1 MSRVHL
7 VHAGAMAKHHT
18 SPTPAKSVPLYTP
31 TRVGY
36 ASRQAKSTGG
46 QAFVYEAAK
55 STGFRYPKLSPSE
68 SGTGFWH
75 ERNSKPRG

>member
-7 VHAGAMAKHHT
+7 VHAGSMAKHHT
-18 SPTPAKSVPLYTP
+18 TTAAPKSVPLYTP

-36 ASRQAKSTGG
+36 ASRRAKSTGG

-68 SGTGFWH
+68 SGSGFWL
-75 ERNSKPRG
+75 ERNSKPR